1 MTSPSGAEQEVELQG
16 SSWAGALLVT
26 LTTCASNH
34 APMLVSRA
42 STYSL
47 TCEERERSHP
57 ARAREGGPTRGTGQ
71 GPLPVRVPTPGMRAQ
86 GLQRASCGGAV
97 GLWGPAVLCRAV
109 RGTGG
114 AEQLPRPRPLTPAAP
129 PVLTTPE
136 VPAVPWG
143 QDHPAVLPKE
153 TGTAHFFK
161 IAM

>member
-71 GPLPVRVPTPGMRAQ
+71 GPASGPRADA
-86 GLQRASCGGAV
+86 GDASP
-97 GLWGPAVLCRAV
+97 GPAAGFPLGR
-109 RGTGG
+109 RGPLGPG
-114 AEQLPRPRPLTPAAP
+114 RPLPGRP
-129 PVLTTPE
+129 
-136 VPAVPWG
+136 G
-143 QDHPAVLPKE
+143 HR
-153 TGTAHFFK
+153 GC
-161 IAM
+161 